1 MGNKKSKRKNRG
13 GALDCQYP
21 SGDKTRSSNGICP
34 FGSNKVSN
42 SNNINEQNTN
52 PDIKVKSPVITCK
65 RDNGDPQSFLVSELE
80 KTTIM
85 VDNKEEERP
94 LCPKDYYFDSIS
106 KNPVAYQDLIE
117 EEKAKQIMD
126 DYKNATIIKPLEEET
141 SGGKRKRT
149 FRRRKQRKQ
158 RKTSKK

>member
-1 MGNKKSKRKNRG
+1 MLHLEEKIKDQIYNIILK
-13 GALDCQYP
+13 
-21 SGDKTRSSNGICP
+21 SNGIIVGE
-34 FGSNKVSN
+34 FVKVDGFYYFAENDSRTWGLW
-42 SNNINEQNTN
+42 SQEFL
-52 PDIKVKSPVITCK
+52 KS
-65 RDNGDPQSFLVSELE
+65 LVSELE
-80 KTTIM
+80 KTTIK

-141 SGGKRKRT
+141 SGGKRKHT